1 MLAGRTFCVI
11 SVIQSLNIF
20 VNGFI
25 FRRLDIKLNYISIFS
40 KLLATTSVANTRF
53 WPCPYHCSLLP
64 TYLTARFSP
73 ALKWFK
79 KTIENDRSCETSG
92 HFLQSNLDTFYP
104 WLKLRINSWIKF
116 WNFRKIW
123 KLLFLIS
130 WDNSEPTL
138 PAITCLKV

>member
-1 MLAGRTFCVI
+1 MRNQRYSVVKHFRKRLHLSTFGY
-11 SVIQSLNIF
+11 QTKLYFRYSLNYLQQL
-20 VNGFI
+20 V
-25 FRRLDIKLNYISIFS
+25 LQ
-40 KLLATTSVANTRF
+40 NTRF
-53 WPCPYHCSLLP
+53 RPCPFHCSLLP

-92 HFLQSNLDTFYP
+92 HFLQNNQDTFYP